1 MPPRR
6 ESDSFSP
13 ENDAE
18 EDDFEGDDVEFMD
31 FTRSHAQSVRTRG
44 EPEAFEERRTRLRNP
59 DLRRRDLFRSLL
71 HPFSMS
77 NEESVFMRLEYTD
90 REFRT
95 IMDAMSVGG
104 RPGMMW
110 QRNAIEERR
119 ERNRRRTQEETERRE
134 AEQQSQRHQLQNR
147 QAQQQAA
154 QAAAQ
159 ARAIEAQEQEQ
170 MHQQALEAIAGEHV
184 RRQDSD
190 TALSPIVDRDD
201 ERTRLERV
209 RAQLAGRIDR
219 RNSDDLIL
227 I

>member
-1 MPPRR
+1 
-6 ESDSFSP
+6 
-13 ENDAE
+13 
-18 EDDFEGDDVEFMD
+18 
-31 FTRSHAQSVRTRG
+31 
-44 EPEAFEERRTRLRNP
+44 
-59 DLRRRDLFRSLL
+59 
-71 HPFSMS
+71 MS